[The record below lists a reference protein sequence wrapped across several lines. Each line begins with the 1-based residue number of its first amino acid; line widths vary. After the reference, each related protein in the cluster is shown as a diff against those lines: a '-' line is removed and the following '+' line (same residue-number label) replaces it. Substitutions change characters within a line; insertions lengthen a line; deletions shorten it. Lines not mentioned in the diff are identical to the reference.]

1 MIICPE
7 CNSLNK
13 DDDKFCTTC
22 GAPLSDV
29 PKCKEYITCSVCQT
43 KNNAENTFC
52 SACKTPLKNEFSVEV
67 SSDQNDTAVKKRAG
81 RKLGLFSI
89 VIIAAFAIIICIMHV
104 IGGSG
109 EKNDESIVTLSN
121 IDSSQTELL
130 AQELRNELEGKG
142 TVSEWFAS
150 ASETIQKY
158 QLSDAEAMKLND
170 LSQRVSKLD
179 VTNYEDQL
187 KFLKSAKALR
197 DEVVATRPLLVSAD
211 TASDLSSSQETEPS
225 GKQDSDLYNI
235 EPEWDF
241 SDYPE
246 IKMYIH
252 IKDKTNGQ
260 EMKWSSTEGNFNW
273 VTSGGSHWE
282 YSSFGYDYSKALWCF
297 DLLSDKT
304 ESADEMLEEWK
315 LDIHVKTDSVSAEAS
330 ASLIP
335 ANEMA
340 KDLLAAYLDAYIYDI
355 STHKLDHLMQY
366 IETNVPEDENFN
378 WTLFYQ
384 MRKEINNG
392 FLNTTNMELKDFQV
406 NGVEKYD
413 DQTLH
418 IYSTERYDGTYEE
431 PFSVWKNEGNG
442 IADSIRQLIG
452 DVNDQQEIRLKAY
465 ITQTPEYLLRKS
477 ADGTWKFYSY
487 TGDLSLTPNWSVY
500 EAREIY

>member
-22 GAPLSDV
+22 GAPLSNV

-52 SACKTPLKNEFSVEV
+52 TVCGSPLKKEYGIKEST
-67 SSDQNDTAVKKRAG
+67 DKKDIAVKSRAR
-81 RKLGLFSI
+81 RKIGIFSI

-179 VTNYEDQL
+179 VTNYEEQL

-211 TASDLSSSQETEPS
+211 TASDLSSSQETEP
-225 GKQDSDLYNI
+225 
-235 EPEWDF
+235 
-241 SDYPE
+241 
-246 IKMYIH
+246 
-252 IKDKTNGQ
+252 
-260 EMKWSSTEGNFNW
+260 
-273 VTSGGSHWE
+273 
-282 YSSFGYDYSKALWCF
+282 
-297 DLLSDKT
+297 
-304 ESADEMLEEWK
+304 
-315 LDIHVKTDSVSAEAS
+315 
-330 ASLIP
+330 
-335 ANEMA
+335 
-340 KDLLAAYLDAYIYDI
+340 
-355 STHKLDHLMQY
+355 
-366 IETNVPEDENFN
+366 
-378 WTLFYQ
+378 
-384 MRKEINNG
+384 
-392 FLNTTNMELKDFQV
+392 
-406 NGVEKYD
+406 
-413 DQTLH
+413 
-418 IYSTERYDGTYEE
+418 
-431 PFSVWKNEGNG
+431 
-442 IADSIRQLIG
+442 
-452 DVNDQQEIRLKAY
+452 
-465 ITQTPEYLLRKS
+465 
-477 ADGTWKFYSY
+477 
-487 TGDLSLTPNWSVY
+487 
-500 EAREIY
+500 